1 MKSEIKKCNTML
13 KRNIEEIQS
22 HLEEIVHLKEKEIKL
37 TRLKQLEI
45 EQHEAD
51 QRKNHQLRLRL
62 SKVSH
67 NYDDFF

>member
-1 MKSEIKKCNTML
+1 ML

-62 SKVSH
+62 SKVQ
-67 NYDDFF
+67 